1 MLAAMQLSLNDRVA
15 LVTGGTRGI
24 GAATSRAFVEA
35 GARVVMGYESAQKQ
49 ADSIVAELGSDRT
62 AALACDLGKP
72 DAGKELVHHAIE
84 KFGRLDILVV
94 NHGIWPPNDAP
105 IESMKEEQWRRT
117 LAVNLDSVFTLV
129 KYAVAQMKKQ
139 EEREGARG
147 HVVLVAS
154 TAAQRGEAFHADYA
168 ASKGALVS
176 MTKGLATELAK
187 DRIYVNCVAPGWV
200 MTEMAA
206 PALADEKGRA
216 KVFSTIP
223 LGRVGTPEEIAAP
236 ILFLC
241 TPHAG
246 FITGEVLNVNG
257 GAVLVG

>member
-1 MLAAMQLSLNDRVA
+1 MLAGMHLSLNDRVA

-24 GAATSRAFVEA
+24 GAATSRAFANA
-35 GARVVMGYESAQKQ
+35 GARVVMGYESSKKQ
-49 ADSIVAELGSDRT
+49 ADSLVAEIGEDR
-62 AALACDLGKP
+62 AAAFACDLGKA
-72 DAGKELVHHAIE
+72 DAGRDLVAYAIE

-94 NHGIWPPNDAP
+94 NHGIWPPHDAP

-117 LAVNLDSVFTLV
+117 FAVNLDSAFSLV

-139 EEREGARG
+139 EERDGARG